1 MRSVRDTVLVAGEAL
16 GRYGFPEG
24 HPWGVDRY
32 GHFMQALRAQELE
45 GRLRVQRPREALR
58 YELETFHQPA
68 YVSLVE
74 QRSALGQGFL
84 DAGDTPAYR
93 GVFEAASAVVGG
105 ALVAMEEIME
115 GRAKRGFVPIAGLH
129 HAAPGTASGFCVF
142 NDIGVVIQALRHR
155 YGVQRIAYVDIDAHH
170 GDGVYYPFEHD
181 PLLCFADIH
190 EDGRYLFPGTG
201 AAHETGIGPAQGL
214 KLNIPIAPSSRDDV
228 FWAAWERVEAHVAA
242 FRPEFIILQA
252 GADSLEGDP
261 LTHLCFSEA
270 AHAHAAARL
279 ADLADTH
286 CQGRLLGLG
295 GGGYNRSNLARA
307 WTSVVRSFLERR
319 DAAP

>member
-1 MRSVRDTVLVAGEAL
+1 MRSTRDTLLVAGEAL
-16 GRYGFPEG
+16 GRYGFPDG

-32 GHFMQALRAQELE
+32 GAFMQELRAQGLE
-45 GRLRVQRPREALR
+45 DRLRVQRPREALR
-58 YELETFHQPA
+58 YELESFHQPA

-74 QRSALGQGFL
+74 QRSAAGVGYL

-105 ALVAMEEIME
+105 ALVALEEIME
-115 GRAKRGFVPIAGLH
+115 GRARRAFVPIAGLH

-142 NDIGVVIQALRHR
+142 NDIAVVIQALRHR
-155 YGVQRIAYVDIDAHH
+155 FGVQRIAYVDIDAHH
-170 GDGVYYPFEHD
+170 GDGVYYPYEHD
-181 PLLCFADIH
+181 PNLCFADIH

-201 AAHETGIGPAQGL
+201 AAHETGIGEAKGT
-214 KLNIPIAPSSRDDV
+214 KLNIPLAPSSGDEA
-228 FWAAWERVEAHVAA
+228 FWPAWERVEAHVAA
-242 FRPEFIILQA
+242 FRPEFIIFQA

-261 LTHLCFSEA
+261 LTHLRYSEA

-279 ADLADTH
+279 AALAETH
-286 CQGRLLGLG
+286 CGGRLLGLG

-307 WTSVVRSFLERR
+307 WTGVVRSFLEH
-319 DAAP
+319 AG

>member
-1 MRSVRDTVLVAGEAL
+1 MRSTRDTLLVAGEAL
-16 GRYGFPEG
+16 GRYGFPDG

-32 GHFMQALRAQELE
+32 GAFMQELRAQGLE
-45 GRLRVQRPREALR
+45 DRLRVQRPREALR

-74 QRSALGQGFL
+74 QRSAAGVGYL

-105 ALVAMEEIME
+105 ALVALEEIME
-115 GRAKRGFVPIAGLH
+115 GRARRAFVPIAGLH

-142 NDIGVVIQALRHR
+142 NDIAVVIQALRHR
-155 YGVQRIAYVDIDAHH
+155 FGVQRIAYVDIDAHH
-170 GDGVYYPFEHD
+170 GDGVYYPYEHD
-181 PLLCFADIH
+181 PNLCFADIH

-201 AAHETGIGPAQGL
+201 AAHETGIGEAKGT
-214 KLNIPIAPSSRDDV
+214 KLNIPLAPSSGDEA
-228 FWAAWERVEAHVAA
+228 FWPAWERVEAHVAA
-242 FRPEFIILQA
+242 FRPEFIIFQA

-261 LTHLCFSEA
+261 LTHLRYSEA

-279 ADLADTH
+279 AALAEIH
-286 CQGRLLGLG
+286 CDGRLLGLG

-307 WTSVVRSFLERR
+307 WTGVVRSFLEH
-319 DAAP
+319 AG

>member
-1 MRSVRDTVLVAGEAL
+1 MKSARDTLLVAGEAL

-32 GHFMQALRAQELE
+32 GAFMQALRAQDLE
-45 GRLRVQRPREALR
+45 SKVRVQKPREALR
-58 YELETFHQPA
+58 FELETFHQPD

-74 QRSALGQGFL
+74 QRSAVGQGFL

-105 ALVAMEEIME
+105 ALVATEEIME
-115 GRAKRGFVPIAGLH
+115 NRARRAFVPIGGLH

-142 NDIGVVIQALRHR
+142 NDIGVVIQALRQR
-155 YGVQRIAYVDIDAHH
+155 YGVRRIAYVDIDAHH

-181 PLLCFADIH
+181 PDVCVADIH

-201 AAHETGIGPAQGL
+201 AAHETGSGAARGT
-214 KLNIPIAPSSRDDV
+214 KLNIPLAPSSGDET
-228 FWAAWERVEAHVAA
+228 FWPAWERVEAHVAA

-261 LTHLCFSEA
+261 LTHLRFSAA
-270 AHAHAAARL
+270 AHAHAAAHLAAL
-279 ADLADTH
+279 ADVH
-286 CQGRLLGLG
+286 CEGRLLGLG
-295 GGGYNRSNLARA
+295 GGGYNRQNLARA
-307 WTSVVRSFLERR
+307 WTGVVRSFIEHGG
-319 DAAP
+319 

>member
-1 MRSVRDTVLVAGEAL
+1 MRSTRDTLLVAGEAL
-16 GRYGFPEG
+16 GRYGFPDG

-32 GHFMQALRAQELE
+32 GAFMQELRAQGLE
-45 GRLRVQRPREALR
+45 DRLRVQRPREALR

-74 QRSALGQGFL
+74 QRSAAGVGYL

-105 ALVAMEEIME
+105 ALVALEEIME
-115 GRAKRGFVPIAGLH
+115 GRARRAFVPIAGLH

-142 NDIGVVIQALRHR
+142 NDIAVVIQALRHR
-155 YGVQRIAYVDIDAHH
+155 FGVQRIAYVDIDAHH
-170 GDGVYYPFEHD
+170 GDGVYYPYEHD
-181 PLLCFADIH
+181 PNLCFADIH

-201 AAHETGIGPAQGL
+201 AAHETGIGEAKGT
-214 KLNIPIAPSSRDDV
+214 KLNIPLAPSSGDEA
-228 FWAAWERVEAHVAA
+228 FWPAWERVEAHVAA
-242 FRPEFIILQA
+242 FRPEFIIFQA

-261 LTHLCFSEA
+261 LTHLRYSEA

-279 ADLADTH
+279 AALAETH
-286 CQGRLLGLG
+286 CGGRLLGLG

-307 WTSVVRSFLERR
+307 WTGVVRSCLEH
-319 DAAP
+319 AG

>member
-1 MRSVRDTVLVAGEAL
+1 MRSTRDTLLVAGEAL
-16 GRYGFPEG
+16 GRYGFPDG

-32 GHFMQALRAQELE
+32 GAFMQELRAQGLE
-45 GRLRVQRPREALR
+45 DRLRVQRPREALR

-74 QRSALGQGFL
+74 QRSAAGVGYL

-105 ALVAMEEIME
+105 ALVATEEIME
-115 GRAKRGFVPIAGLH
+115 GRARRAFVPIAGLH
-129 HAAPGTASGFCVF
+129 HATPGSASGFCVF

-155 YGVQRIAYVDIDAHH
+155 FGVQRIAYVDIDAHH

-181 PLLCFADIH
+181 PNVCFADFH

-201 AAHETGIGPAQGL
+201 AAHETGIGDAKGT
-214 KLNIPIAPSSRDDV
+214 KLNIPIAPSSGDET
-228 FWAAWERVEAHVAA
+228 FWPAWERVEAHVAA

-261 LTHLCFSEA
+261 LTHLRFSEA

-279 ADLADTH
+279 AALAETH
-286 CQGRLLGLG
+286 CEGRLLGLG
-295 GGGYNRSNLARA
+295 GGGYNRQNLARA
-307 WTSVVRSFLERR
+307 WTGVVRSFLEY
-319 DAAP
+319 AG